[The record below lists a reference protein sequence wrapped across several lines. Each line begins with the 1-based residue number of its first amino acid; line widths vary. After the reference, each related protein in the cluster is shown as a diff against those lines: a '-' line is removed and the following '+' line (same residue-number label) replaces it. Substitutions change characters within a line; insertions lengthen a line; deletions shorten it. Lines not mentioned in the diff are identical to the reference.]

1 VTHAL
6 NHNVVRQDAVK
17 DEVGIR
23 KNSDPSK
30 ATLANS
36 ASRMRM
42 RRDELDHGMDAAL
55 DGTSAQRRMIIDVG
69 ENFL

>member
-6 NHNVVRQDAVK
+6 NHNVVRQDPVK

-23 KNSDPSK
+23 KNSHPSK
-30 ATLANS
+30 ATLADP

-42 RRDELDHGMDAAL
+42 RRDELDHGMDATL
-55 DGTSAQRRMIIDVG
+55 DATSAQRGMIIDVG
-69 ENFL
+69 ENIL